1 MNRRNALLS
10 VAGLAGGFATT
21 ASAAND
27 TRPAG
32 PRAPGRGQI
41 TARDGTHLFHRDWGD
56 GRPVVFLA
64 GWTLNSEAWAYQAA
78 ELSDQGFRC
87 IAYDRRS
94 HGRSD
99 DPGRGYDLDTLADD
113 LNSVIEQLDLKE
125 VTVVA
130 HSFGSLEVT
139 RYLSRHGSARV
150 RRVLFLAPVT
160 PCLGQRP
167 DNPQAVPRAAFEAS
181 WALWRKDFPRW
192 VDDNADPFF
201 LPDTSQGIKDWT
213 KDMMLHTPLR
223 ATLALGRTMA
233 DADVRAE
240 LKRVDIPA
248 LVIQGDKD
256 VSAPLSLTG
265 ERTAALVPQARLE
278 VYAGAPHGLYFTHA
292 ERLNADIAAFA
303 GG

>member
-10 VAGLAGGFATT
+10 VAGGLVTT
-21 ASAAND
+21 AVAANEA
-27 TRPAG
+27 RPA
-32 PRAPGRGQI
+32 PPHAPGRRQVV
-41 TARDGTHLFHRDWGD
+41 ARDGTRLFHRDWGD
-56 GRPVVFLA
+56 GRPILFVA

-99 DPGRGYDLDTLADD
+99 DPGRGYDLDTLSDD
-113 LNSVIEQLDLKE
+113 LDSVVEQLDLRD

-130 HSFGSLEVT
+130 HSFGALEAT

-150 RRVLFLAPVT
+150 RRMLLLAPVT
-160 PCLGQRP
+160 PCLAQKP
-167 DNPQAVPRAAFEAS
+167 DNPDAVPRAAFEAN
-181 WALWRKDFPRW
+181 WALWRRDFPRW

-201 LPDTSQGIKDWT
+201 LPDTSQGIKEWT

-233 DADVRAE
+233 EADVRE
-240 LKRVDIPA
+240 EMKRLDAPV
-248 LVIQGDKD
+248 LVIQGDRD
-256 VSAPLSLTG
+256 ASAPLPLTG
-265 ERTAALVPQARLE
+265 QRTAALIPGARLK

-292 ERLNADIAAFA
+292 ERLNRDIAAFA
-303 GG
+303 RG